1 MSGRSF
7 NPFQDD
13 EIYFKDI
20 LYFLTESW
28 KKIAMFGLL
37 GLFSSF
43 TLLLLMP
50 SQYEA
55 IAYIKLV
62 QFDGVNQK
70 SSLAIKFEEVNTLI
84 FRLKLPGTFSDKEF
98 QACNPEK
105 SKFSTQEL
113 DGRVIKLNVNKS
125 APSLIELKVRSKSKD
140 VALKCAEA
148 IFEFIRDS
156 QNATKKP
163 YVEELRALLLK
174 NQIRI
179 NDLSAEIS
187 KKYKSEKEL
196 SMAYLINRDDLMF
209 FRNESAR
216 LNTLLALGE
225 EEYATLISPATVSD
239 NPVSP
244 NKISILVLG
253 SFFGMLIG
261 LLCAF
266 FSKARRNYK
275 SRYDSRI

>member
-1 MSGRSF
+1 MSGQSF

-13 EIYFKDI
+13 EIYFKDV
-20 LYFLTESW
+20 LYFLMESW
-28 KKIAMFGLL
+28 KKIAMVGLL

-43 TLLLLMP
+43 AWLLLMP
-50 SQYEA
+50 SHYEA

-70 SSLAIKFEEVNTLI
+70 SSLGIKFEDINTLI
-84 FRLKLPGTFSDKEF
+84 FRLKLPGTFSDKEV

-105 SKFSTQEL
+105 SKFSTHAL
-113 DGRVIKLNVNKS
+113 DSRVIKLNVSKS
-125 APSLIELKVRSKSKD
+125 VPSLIELKIRGESKD
-140 VALKCAEA
+140 VALTCAQA

-156 QNATKKP
+156 QNATKKL
-163 YVEELRALLLK
+163 YIEELRSLLLK
-174 NQIRI
+174 NQSRI

-187 KKYKSEKEL
+187 KKYKRDDEISV
-196 SMAYLINRDDLMF
+196 AYLINRDDLRF
-209 FRNESAR
+209 FLNETIR
-216 LNTLLALGE
+216 LNALLALGD
-225 EEYATLISPATVSD
+225 EEYAKLISPTTVSD

-253 SFFGMLIG
+253 FFCGMLLG
-261 LLCAF
+261 LLYAF

-275 SRYDSRI
+275 SRYNSQV

>member
-1 MSGRSF
+1 MSGQSF

-20 LYFLTESW
+20 LYFLMESW
-28 KKIAMFGLL
+28 KKIAMLGLL

-43 TLLLLMP
+43 TWLLLTP

-55 IAYIKLV
+55 IAYVKLV
-62 QFDGVNQK
+62 QFDGINQR
-70 SSLAIKFEEVNTLI
+70 SSLGIKFEDVNTLI
-84 FRLKLPGTFSDKEF
+84 FRLKLPGTFSDKEV

-105 SKFSTQEL
+105 SKFSTHAL
-113 DGRVIKLNVNKS
+113 DNRVIKLNVSKS
-125 APSLIELKVRSKSKD
+125 APSLIELKIRGKSKD
-140 VALKCAEA
+140 VALTCAQA

-163 YVEELRALLLK
+163 YIEELRALLLK

-187 KKYKSEKEL
+187 EKYKRDDEISI
-196 SMAYLINRDDLMF
+196 AYLINRDDLRF
-209 FRNESAR
+209 FRSETIR
-216 LNTLLALGE
+216 LNALLTLGD
-225 EEYATLISPATVSD
+225 EEYATLISPTTVSD

-253 SFFGMLIG
+253 LFCGMLLG
-261 LLCAF
+261 LLYAF
-266 FSKARRNYK
+266 FSKAMRNYK
-275 SRYDSRI
+275 SRYNSQV